1 MSMSNKIVKLIM
13 APLQK
18 IEYYATDEYH
28 VYKEY

>member
-1 MSMSNKIVKLIM
+1 MNNKIVKLIM

-18 IEYYATDEYH
+18 IEYYSTDECY